1 MYIFI
6 LILKAMEEAASSRSE
21 VSSSVS
27 EVPAAADTQSLEAKS
42 RPSTAADF
50 NMAEAVRVL
59 VLYH

>member
-1 MYIFI
+1 
-6 LILKAMEEAASSRSE
+6 MEEAASSRSE

-27 EVPAAADTQSLEAKS
+27 EVPVATDARSLEAKS

-59 VLYH
+59 VICHWNKDISHRL